1 MHSLQTLLDAEKVA
15 VISVQ
20 AAEKRLEYAETVDAR
35 ARAIAARDIAHS
47 DLKEVRGML
56 RDYFEALLF
65 EKGE

>member
-1 MHSLQTLLDAEKVA
+1 MHSLETLLNVEKVA
-15 VISVQ
+15 VVTLY
-20 AAEKRLEYAETVDAR
+20 AAEKRLEYAESSDAR
-35 ARAIAARDIAHS
+35 ARAIAARDSALS